1 MIILSKINT
10 TKNIVDS
17 VLYEMD
23 FSKKEEILF
32 KELIQII
39 KKSKE
44 NGNGKTIEDVM
55 ERIEVGTKDDI

>member
-1 MIILSKINT
+1 MLSKINT

-23 FSKKEEILF
+23 FSKKEETLF

-44 NGNGKTIEDVM
+44 NGNGKTIEDIM
-55 ERIEVGTKDDI
+55 DRIEVGTKDDI